1 MTPIE
6 NSRSLKVSYWVPD
19 LTDPAV
25 TRRRAMLEA
34 GGASIRLIGF
44 HRGPAPSGDAA
55 VTALG
60 PTFDAAFRQRMA
72 AVARWAARPL
82 RLRRMIGGADMVI
95 ARNLE
100 MLLLARIALIG
111 RAGPKL
117 VYECLDIHRLMIGNG
132 LAARALRMLEGRLM
146 RRADRLIV
154 SSPAFQRCYFDLHH
168 RSGPPVLLVEN
179 RLLVLDGPPVRPDG
193 PPLPPPRRPW
203 RIGWFGMI
211 RCRRSLQILAAAA
224 GRSGGRL
231 EVVIRGRPSPAVFPD
246 LAAEAAQLEG
256 VRFEGAYEPE
266 ALPRLYAEVDLVW
279 AIDFH
284 EAGLNS
290 SWLLPNRLYEG
301 GAFDR
306 PIIALDGVETARWL
320 SARGA
325 GVILRAPD
333 ADLRAFI
340 DGLDEPAYA
349 AHVDAAQRVPR
360 QDLLCDRPA
369 CRALVTALA
378 GET

>member
-1 MTPIE
+1 MNEDEPMLRI
-6 NSRSLKVSYWVPD
+6 SYWVPD

-25 TRRRAMLEA
+25 NRRRAMLET
-34 GGASIRLIGF
+34 GGASIHLVGF
-44 HRGPAPSGDAA
+44 HRGNAPSADGA

-82 RLRRMIGGADMVI
+82 ALRRMVGAADIVI

-111 RAGPKL
+111 RARPRL
-117 VYECLDIHRLMIGNG
+117 VYECLDIHRLMIGDG
-132 LAARALRMLEGRLM
+132 LAAKALRMLEGRLM
-146 RRADRLIV
+146 RRAGRLIV

-168 RSGPPVLLVEN
+168 RSGPPVILVEN
-179 RLLVLDGPPVRPDG
+179 RLPVIG
-193 PPLPPPRRPW
+193 SPPPRLAGLSVSRPRPPW

-224 GRSGGRL
+224 ARSGGRV

-246 LAAEAAQLEG
+246 LAAETADLEG

-266 ALPRLYAEVDLVW
+266 ALPRLYSEVDLVW

-306 PIIALDGVETARWL
+306 PIIAHEGVETARWL
-320 SARGA
+320 AARGA
-325 GVILRAPD
+325 GVLLKEPET
-333 ADLRAFI
+333 DLETFLN
-340 DGLDEPAYA
+340 GLDEGAYA
-349 AHVDAAQRVPR
+349 AHVEAAQRVPR
-360 QDLLCDRPA
+360 QDLLCDRQA

-378 GET
+378 EET